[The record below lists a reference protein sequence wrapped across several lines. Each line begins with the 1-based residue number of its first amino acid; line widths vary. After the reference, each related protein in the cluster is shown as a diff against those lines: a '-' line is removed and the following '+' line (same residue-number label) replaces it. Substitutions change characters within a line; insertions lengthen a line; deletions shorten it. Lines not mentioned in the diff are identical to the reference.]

1 MVEKIQTSMA
11 PDALGAYSQAI
22 KIGNSLYCSGQIGIE
37 PATNKMQNSDAA
49 LQAKQALRNL
59 KAVINAA
66 DFDIQDVVKA
76 TIFMTDVND
85 FSKINE
91 VYNIFFKDTDHY
103 PARSAVGVAA
113 LPGGAKVEIEVVC
126 QKQ

>member
-49 LQAKQALRNL
+49 LQAKQVLGNL

-91 VYNIFFKDTDHY
+91 VYNIFFKDIDHY